1 MRQLWLYDLMARFG
15 GWFTYRA
22 KIMLMAFVGTHIP
35 LIALVSYFA
44 LKASSDWRAFIT
56 TFVVTLLATLAGTG
70 FTLFVLHHLLR
81 PLALTAHALR
91 TYKTARLIEP
101 LPTHYTDE
109 AGTLMAD
116 TTDALVH
123 LDQAL
128 DRLENVDGS
137 TGLPNRRRLALDL
150 KERIRNRERTA
161 ICAIRFANYSRF
173 IETLDLRAAEQA
185 VREVAGRLEFS
196 TDAFAKLYRVGDAEF
211 ILAVKHEAGSE
222 EASAALGARMRDL
235 LTQCA
240 MGIAFSPVTIDPTLR
255 AGIARYPEDASEPD
269 TLIDHALAAVA
280 TTSNE
285 LQVGFHSSASRRAS
299 LDRLLL
305 EQDLRRA
312 LAMDEF
318 TLHYQPIVDLSLG
331 RVTGAEALIRWQHP
345 ERGMVPP
352 MQFIG
357 VAEQSGLI
365 DPIGLWVIRQACRQA
380 KEWADAGLPYMKVA
394 VNLSAR
400 QFLDPRLVDSIRDA
414 IGTAGIAANQ
424 LEIEL
429 TETAAMADAAH
440 TSAIFGKLRDLGV
453 RIAIDD
459 FGTGYA
465 SLSYLRKLPFD
476 KLKIDR
482 EFVSNVQSTR
492 DSQAICGALVTL
504 ADGLG
509 LEVLA
514 EGTETE
520 AEVAY
525 LRERGCH
532 LYQGYFFS
540 RPLPPAAFQSALGAI
555 SLSAMALALRSESID
570 EIDFPKLARAG

>member
-1 MRQLWLYDLMARFG
+1 MRELWLYDWMSRFG
-15 GWFTYRA
+15 GWCTYRA
-22 KIMLMAFVGTHIP
+22 KIMVMAFIGTHVP
-35 LIALVSYFA
+35 LIALLSYFA
-44 LKASSDWRAFIT
+44 MRASGDWRS
-56 TFVVTLLATLAGTG
+56 FVATLSVALLATLAGTG
-70 FTLFVLHHLLR
+70 LTLFVLHHLLR
-81 PLALTAHALR
+81 PLVLTAHALR
-91 TYKTARLIEP
+91 TYKNSRVIEP

-116 TTDALVH
+116 ATDALVH

-128 DRLENVDGS
+128 DSLENVDGS
-137 TGLPNRRRLALDL
+137 TGLPNRRRLELDL
-150 KERIRNRERTA
+150 GHRFHDRERTA
-161 ICAIRFANYSRF
+161 LCAIRFVNYSRF

-185 VREVAGRLEFS
+185 VRELTGRLVIAIGS
-196 TDAFAKLYRVGDAEF
+196 DAKLYRIGDAEF
-211 ILAVKHEAGSE
+211 LLLFRHEAGSAE
-222 EASAALGARMRDL
+222 NSPALGERMRAM
-235 LTQCA
+235 LTRCA
-240 MGIAFSPVTIDPTLR
+240 KGIDFSTVTIDPTLR
-255 AGIARYPEDASEPD
+255 AGIARYPEDAGEPD
-269 TLIDHALAAVA
+269 TLIDHAVAAIA

-285 LQVGFHSSASRRAS
+285 LQVGFHSPASRRAS
-299 LDRLLL
+299 LDRLVM

-318 TLHYQPIVDLSLG
+318 TLHYQPVVDLSVG
-331 RVTGAEALIRWQHP
+331 RVTGAEALIRWHHP
-345 ERGMVPP
+345 ERGLVPP

-365 DPIGLWVIRQACRQA
+365 DPIGLWVMRQACRQV
-380 KEWADAGLPYMKVA
+380 KDWADAGLPGMKIA

-400 QFLDPRLVDSIRDA
+400 QFLDPGLIGSIRDA
-414 IGTAGIAANQ
+414 LGTAGIAANQ

-440 TSAIFGKLRDLGV
+440 TSAVFGKLRDLGV

-465 SLSYLRKLPFD
+465 SMSYLRKLPFD

-482 EFVSNVQSTR
+482 EFVSNVQTTR

-504 ADGLG
+504 ARGLG

-525 LRERGCH
+525 LRGRGCN

-540 RPLPPAAFQSALGAI
+540 RPLPPADFQSAFAGV
-555 SLSAMALALRSESID
+555 SLSAMALALGSEAT
-570 EIDFPKLARAG
+570 EAPRMARAG

>member
-1 MRQLWLYDLMARFG
+1 MRQLWLYDWMARFG

-22 KIMLMAFVGTHIP
+22 KIMLMAFVGTHVP

-44 LKASSDWRAFIT
+44 FQASSDWRAFVA
-56 TFVVTLLATLAGTG
+56 TFVVTLIATLAGTG

-91 TYKTARLIEP
+91 TYKSARVIEP

-116 TTDALVH
+116 TTHALVH

-128 DRLENVDGS
+128 DRLEHVDGS

-150 KERIRNRERTA
+150 KDRIRDRERTT
-161 ICAIRFANYSRF
+161 ICAIRFANYGRF
-173 IETLDLRAAEQA
+173 LETLDLRAAEEA

-196 TDAFAKLYRVGDAEF
+196 ADTYAKLYRVGDAEF
-211 ILAVKHEAGSE
+211 ILAVKHDAGSE
-222 EASAALGARMRDL
+222 DAAAALGERMRDL

-240 MGIAFSPVTIDPTLR
+240 SGIAFSPVTIDPILR

-280 TTSNE
+280 TATNE
-285 LQVGFHSSASRRAS
+285 LQVGFHSPASGRAS

-318 TLHYQPIVDLSLG
+318 TLHYQPVVDLSLG

-352 MQFIG
+352 LEFIG
-357 VAEQSGLI
+357 VAEQLGLI
-365 DPIGLWVIRQACRQA
+365 DPIGLWVMRQACRQV
-380 KEWADAGLPYMKVA
+380 KDWADAGLPGMKVA

-400 QFLDPRLVDSIRDA
+400 QFLDPRLIGSIREA
-414 IGTAGIAANQ
+414 LRNAGVAANQ

-429 TETAAMADAAH
+429 TETVAMADAAH
-440 TSAIFGKLRDLGV
+440 TSAVFGKLRDLGV

-465 SLSYLRKLPFD
+465 SMSYLRKLPFD

-482 EFVSNVQSTR
+482 EFVSNVQTTR
-492 DSQAICGALVTL
+492 DSQAICSALVTL
-504 ADGLG
+504 ARGLG

-525 LRERGCH
+525 LRGRGCH
-532 LYQGYFFS
+532 LYQGFFFS
-540 RPLPPAAFQSALGAI
+540 RPLPPAAFRSAIATV
-555 SLSAMALALRSESID
+555 SLSAMALTLRSENTEAI
-570 EIDFPKLARAG
+570 ELPKLARAG